1 MLRPFVFSSLYIAIG
16 AVSLSLFYQFTA
28 NSIHVPRTL
37 IIGLATFMAYNIV
50 QIMPLFKRSPISER
64 GQWIF
69 RHRKPLWTCIG
80 ICLLLITVLSQFL
93 ILEDIVNFAH
103 LLLLSLLYEG
113 TVTKKGLRSI
123 PFLKPFLIS
132 YVWAMSCAFPVFG
145 FYANLATVEC
155 FFFIFSLCLLFDLRD
170 IQDDSRQGIK
180 TFATSYGTGV
190 TKVLSTSSFLIAL
203 LLVLSF
209 SSVSYILLG
218 VFSSAGILA
227 IYKSAKNTSDLYYL
241 YVVDGLILTKL
252 FLLLEVF

>member
-50 QIMPLFKRSPISER
+50 QIMPLFKRSPVSER

-69 RHRKPLWTCIG
+69 RHRKALWTCI
-80 ICLLLITVLSQFL
+80 CLSLLLITVLSQFL
-93 ILEDIVNFAH
+93 ILEDILNFAH

-113 TVTKKGLRSI
+113 TLTRKGLRSI

-145 FYANLATVEC
+145 FANLAVFEC

-170 IQDDSRQGIK
+170 IQDDLRQGIK
-180 TFATSYGTGV
+180 TFATSYGTGM
-190 TKVLSTSSFLIAL
+190 TKILSTASFLIAL
-203 LLVLSF
+203 LLISSF

-227 IYKSAKNTSDLYYL
+227 IYKSTKTTSDLYYL
-241 YVVDGLILTKL
+241 YVVDGLILTK
-252 FLLLEVF
+252 FSLLLEVF